1 MSGFDGDGV
10 AANLG
15 GVRPRVPAFEGA
27 VSGVNSPRADGA
39 DVPTEDEPATSTGA
53 GLLLNSRLNA
63 APTEEERFSAP
74 LRVSS
79 LSWIGV
85 ISG

>member
-15 GVRPRVPAFEGA
+15 GVRPRVPVLVGA
-27 VSGVNSPRADGA
+27 VSGVSSPKFEGTE
-39 DVPTEDEPATSTGA
+39 VPFEEEPSALTGA

-63 APTEEERFSAP
+63 APTEEERFAAP